1 MSFNEKVVI
10 ITGAAGGIGKE
21 AVKTFAADGA
31 KITLVDLDQEE
42 LDRVATELD
51 LKEDRYITVAADVS
65 DEAQVENYV
74 NETLDA
80 FGTVDVFFNN
90 AGIEG
95 KVIPIPEY
103 PSDLFS
109 KVLDVNVKGVFYGMK
124 YIMPIMK
131 EHKGGS
137 IINTA
142 SVAGLGG
149 TAGVSA
155 YIASKHAVL
164 GLTKTATLEGAPDGI
179 RVNAVCPSPVNNRMM
194 RSLEAGFSPENAEA
208 AQQNFAAAIP
218 LGRYAENQEIVDL
231 VYFLASE
238 KASFI
243 TGGIYTIDGGMRAM

>member
-1 MSFNEKVVI
+1 MSFNGKVVV

-21 AVKTFAADGA
+21 AVKSFSNDGA
-31 KITLVDLDQEE
+31 KVTLVDLDQEA
-42 LDRVATELD
+42 LDQAAAELD
-51 LKEDRYITVAADVS
+51 LNDGQYITVAADVGN
-65 DEAQVENYV
+65 EAQVKNFIEKTV
-74 NETLDA
+74 EA
-80 FGTVDVFFNN
+80 FGTVDVLFNN

-95 KVIPIPEY
+95 KVLPIPDY
-103 PSDLFS
+103 PSELFD
-109 KVLDVNVKGVFYGMK
+109 KVLDVNVKGVFYGLK
-124 YIMPIMK
+124 YAMPIMK
-131 EHKGGS
+131 ENKGGS

-155 YIASKHAVL
+155 YITSKHALL
-164 GLTKTATLEGAPDGI
+164 GLTKTAALEGAPDGI

-208 AQQNFAAAIP
+208 AQKSFAAAIP
-218 LGRYAENQEIVDL
+218 LGRYAENHEIADL

-243 TGGIYTIDGGMRAM
+243 TGGIYTIDGGMKAT